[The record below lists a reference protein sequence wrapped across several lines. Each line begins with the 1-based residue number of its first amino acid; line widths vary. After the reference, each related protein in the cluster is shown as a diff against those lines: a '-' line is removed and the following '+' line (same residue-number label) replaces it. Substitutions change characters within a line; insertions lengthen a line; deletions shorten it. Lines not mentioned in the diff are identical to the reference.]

1 MEGLVHQPSHKTFA
15 IRCVLPA
22 EFSGTR
28 PSIIIIKETREQLLQ
43 QLMGADAVSHSQTV
57 GGGAWELLC
66 RRKRKDWRNQR
77 GKGHT
82 RRIQPTESTDWDSRV
97 LTEIREPVR
106 I

>member
-1 MEGLVHQPSHKTFA
+1 MGINPSA
-15 IRCVLPA
+15 IPPTYR
-22 EFSGTR
+22 T
-28 PSIIIIKETREQLLQ
+28 IIKETREQLLQ

-82 RRIQPTESTDWDSRV
+82 RRIQPTESTDWDLLRV
-97 LTEIREPVR
+97 SQKSGSMLGVLLRSFAYM
-106 I
+106 